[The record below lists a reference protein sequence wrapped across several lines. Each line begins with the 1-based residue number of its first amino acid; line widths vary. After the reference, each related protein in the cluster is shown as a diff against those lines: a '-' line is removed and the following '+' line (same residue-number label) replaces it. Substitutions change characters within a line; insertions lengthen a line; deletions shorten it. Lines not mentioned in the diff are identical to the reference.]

1 MKFPIGTA
9 ICELPFFAAAHVY
22 MLIFDPE
29 SAVGFGGAYEI
40 AIGVCGIFYFCLGFL
55 FLYATLKK
63 LYNKKAAFLSCMC
76 LMLGTPIIYYGT
88 KYASFSHIYTF
99 AVTAIFLYLC
109 SIIDEARDE
118 RVISFV
124 MGICAGML
132 FLIRNVNVMF
142 VAIYVLMYLG
152 VRDKFMPHLKK
163 MFSPSRLPYNIAGGI
178 ITITPQLMH
187 WHRVLGSWLP
197 NTYSDESFIYWNAPK
212 LMSVWFSDAKGYFIF
227 APMMLLSVLGFF
239 FMAKTKG
246 KMHFAGSLF
255 LFCFES
261 YMTAAWWCW
270 WMGGVYSIR
279 SFVDIT
285 AFMALPMG
293 ALFLWMEKV
302 ISEMDVKRRKA
313 AIAIA
318 VMFIGIFIYIN
329 LAFIRGAERGIINE
343 TMAGWW
349 QLKQSLLLR

>member
-1 MKFPIGTA
+1 
-9 ICELPFFAAAHVY
+9 
-22 MLIFDPE
+22 
-29 SAVGFGGAYEI
+29 
-40 AIGVCGIFYFCLGFL
+40 
-55 FLYATLKK
+55 
-63 LYNKKAAFLSCMC
+63 
-76 LMLGTPIIYYGT
+76 
-88 KYASFSHIYTF
+88 
-99 AVTAIFLYLC
+99 
-109 SIIDEARDE
+109 
-118 RVISFV
+118 
-124 MGICAGML
+124 
-132 FLIRNVNVMF
+132 
-142 VAIYVLMYLG
+142 
-152 VRDKFMPHLKK
+152 
-163 MFSPSRLPYNIAGGI
+163 
-178 ITITPQLMH
+178 
-187 WHRVLGSWLP
+187 
-197 NTYSDESFIYWNAPK
+197 
-212 LMSVWFSDAKGYFIF
+212 
-227 APMMLLSVLGFF
+227 
-239 FMAKTKG
+239 
-246 KMHFAGSLF
+246 MHFAGSLF